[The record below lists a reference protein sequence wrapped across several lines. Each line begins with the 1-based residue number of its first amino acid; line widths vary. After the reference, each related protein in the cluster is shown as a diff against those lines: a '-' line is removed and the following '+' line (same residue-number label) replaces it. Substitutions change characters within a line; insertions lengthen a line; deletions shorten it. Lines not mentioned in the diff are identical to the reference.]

1 MSDLS
6 KLKEILDN
14 QAERGIKSGDW
25 PRLEYEQ
32 RAHDDEL
39 GGTRLVIDT
48 LQVGFCFS
56 KNGRLLGAYNWKE

>member
-25 PRLEYEQ
+25 PRLEYQQILLRGE
-32 RAHDDEL
+32 EIKL
-39 GGTRLVIDT
+39 EIKNLEIV
-48 LQVGFCFS
+48 FCFS
-56 KNGRLLGAYNWKE
+56 ERGRLIGAYNWK